1 MIPGFSKDLKV
12 SSLHVGAR
20 SSAAATSRSNARR
33 VARLGSSFSGR
44 SGLNSPKANS
54 PSPTVQRA
62 EAAAGS
68 GEHPAAAAV
77 VVVAVS
83 ATAAAPAGAAST
95 NASAAAAADPVPAV
109 ADLAPAATA
118 AASTAEALE
127 LFTALLSS
135 LFFGLF
141 GSGSIMV
148 VYEVSGDYN
157 KALGAAVF
165 VSFVLGFC
173 ILSLEVPTKKLE
185 VFVDTWATSKLKF
198 FLGLVLSSTMT
209 AMFCVVIFNLKM
221 WNFGNG
227 AYPLAVGVGLA
238 NLVSRP

>member
-135 LFFGLF
+135 LFIGLF

-157 KALGAAVF
+157 KELGAAVF
-165 VSFVLGFC
+165 A
-173 ILSLEVPTKKLE
+173 EVGCDEGGTDK
-185 VFVDTWATSKLKF
+185 
-198 FLGLVLSSTMT
+198 GR
-209 AMFCVVIFNLKM
+209 
-221 WNFGNG
+221 
-227 AYPLAVGVGLA
+227 LAVMRGGGMRSMAVIRGHKGRLA
-238 NLVSRP
+238 VTAVMMGHDGHSCPSCQIIQSTAAQCRYLQPIIVPKC